1 MSPMASSPGP
11 RFARLVALL
20 FVVVLTTGL
29 ATTVVSASSLPTCRV
44 ADVVTAKRTYADWR
58 TTFLDTT
65 YKLTSA
71 YAPRDLRS
79 TTNAGL
85 NSGGKVRSFVIT
97 DLRAM
102 ARAARAAGARFAV
115 QSAYR
120 GYATQASTFSYW
132 VRVSGYSSAIKS
144 SARAGHSE
152 HQLGTTV
159 DLRSWGGS
167 APWYYAD
174 WGRTKA
180 GTWLRTNA
188 WKYGFVMS
196 YPKGKISVTCYAYEP
211 WHFRYVGRPMAAAI
225 RASGLTL
232 REYLWKLQTPPPTP
246 SATPDGTPG
255 TSEDPSPSLMPT
267 PQETPEATPNPTP
280 VEATPDAQAPVAPAA
295 PTPGEPTPGEPT
307 PAG

>member
-1 MSPMASSPGP
+1 
-11 RFARLVALL
+11 
-20 FVVVLTTGL
+20 
-29 ATTVVSASSLPTCRV
+29 
-44 ADVVTAKRTYADWR
+44 
-58 TTFLDTT
+58 
-65 YKLTSA
+65 
-71 YAPRDLRS
+71 
-79 TTNAGL
+79 
-85 NSGGKVRSFVIT
+85 
-97 DLRAM
+97 
-102 ARAARAAGARFAV
+102 
-115 QSAYR
+115 
-120 GYATQASTFSYW
+120 
-132 VRVSGYSSAIKS
+132 VSGYSSAIKS

-152 HQLGTTV
+152 HQLGTTL